1 MSRLVERPAPV
12 AGQNDDSIKL
22 FASGMVVSDVIV
34 WNLNNGAAF
43 QLGWW
48 STHNQ
53 RDILVERV
61 TVLHAEWR
69 NESSSWLRTH
79 PANNDAIVDLRGP
92 GGGTPKP
99 SKGGDYSIRNI
110 TWRDLVVDSAVAG
123 GGLLW
128 LDLANATG
136 SVESL
141 RFERVSLLVA
151 MPSAAV
157 EAVGQR
163 ISGLEF
169 VDVEVGGACVRS
181 SSEAG
186 FVVGGSAASFTC
198 SADGK

>member
-1 MSRLVERPAPV
+1 
-12 AGQNDDSIKL
+12 
-22 FASGMVVSDVIV
+22 MVVSDVVV

-48 STHNQ
+48 SKHNQ
-53 RDILVERV
+53 RNILVERV

-69 NESSSWLRTH
+69 NESSWLRTH

-92 GGGTPKP
+92 GGGTPNP

-198 SADGK
+198 NADGKSSDALHFAQWT